1 VDAFQR
7 LFMGLQCCVFSDAS
21 SVMRCIDM
29 LIKALL
35 SDLITLGSVGMN
47 VLNVLCV
54 WEIFVFHMS

>member
-1 VDAFQR
+1 MWMHSSASLWAF
-7 LFMGLQCCVFSDAS
+7 SAAS